1 MMAYS
6 EDHIALAAEYAL
18 GTLDADER
26 ALVETMMIVDT
37 GFLAIVHAWERKLAP
52 LHQMVSPVEP
62 PGLLW
67 ERIRTAIPPREK
79 PVAPV
84 VESPVDAVDMTAT
97 DLAATDSAAPNLA
110 AADVAAAEVTPDAPP
125 AGGALPLAD
134 GASDPSLASESDRL
148 TETDAAPKADAELTS
163 RDMAV
168 ASATAD
174 RLAQREPAKAS
185 SGFGRLM
192 ALIAA
197 AFAALAGLQIVGPQW
212 LPAALRPKPEIR
224 VEKVLIPPPPPAA
237 QFVAALQ
244 PDARDPGFVLSID
257 ARTRRYTVRR
267 VGPPP
272 PAGTSYELWIVPA
285 GTNEPRS
292 LGVIGADTFTTSDAL
307 ASFDAATVNGAIYA
321 VTPEPEGG
329 APNGKPT
336 AQPLWAGKLYESV
349 PAR

>member
-26 ALVETMMIVDT
+26 ALVETMMIVDP

-97 DLAATDSAAPNLA
+97 DSAAPNLA

-134 GASDPSLASESDRL
+134 GASDPSLAPESDMPAGI
-148 TETDAAPKADAELTS
+148 DAAPKADAELTS
-163 RDMAV
+163 SDMAV

-174 RLAQREPAKAS
+174 RLAQRERAKAS